1 MSEGIIIGGRKGS
14 GRVAHWVTSQIEND
28 ILSGAFE
35 DGATLPAE
43 RELMERFKTSRTVVR
58 EAITALS
65 SKGLIE
71 TRPRFRPVVRKP
83 GYDTALSSVGSVVKL
98 LLSEPNGVRT
108 LYETRVFVER
118 ALVRDA
124 ARSATREGIAELR
137 AALRANYETIS
148 DSEAFYRTDVA
159 FHGVLYRIPHNPIFP
174 AVHEAYT
181 SWLAPHWERMP
192 RSPDRNHM
200 NYLSHKGIFDAILE
214 RDADAAEEA
223 LAAHLK
229 TAWEYVR
236 VTFDLGDV

>member
-1 MSEGIIIGGRKGS
+1 
-14 GRVAHWVTSQIEND
+14 
-28 ILSGAFE
+28 
-35 DGATLPAE
+35 
-43 RELMERFKTSRTVVR
+43 MERFKTSRTVVR

-137 AALRANYETIS
+137 AALLANYETIS

-159 FHGVLYRIPHNPIFP
+159 FHGVLYRIPQNPIFP

-229 TAWEYVR
+229 AAWEYVR
-236 VTFDLGDV
+236 VTFDLGNE

>member
-1 MSEGIIIGGRKGS
+1 MSEGIDNEGRKRS
-14 GRVAHWVTSQIEND
+14 GRVAHWVSSQIEND

-71 TRPRFRPVVRKP
+71 ARPRFRPLVRKP

-124 ARSATREGIAELR
+124 ARSATREDIAELR
-137 AALRANYETIS
+137 AALLANYETIS

-159 FHGVLYRIPHNPIFP
+159 FHGVLYHVPNNPIFS

-229 TAWEYVR
+229 AAWEYVR
-236 VTFDLGDV
+236 VTFDLGDK